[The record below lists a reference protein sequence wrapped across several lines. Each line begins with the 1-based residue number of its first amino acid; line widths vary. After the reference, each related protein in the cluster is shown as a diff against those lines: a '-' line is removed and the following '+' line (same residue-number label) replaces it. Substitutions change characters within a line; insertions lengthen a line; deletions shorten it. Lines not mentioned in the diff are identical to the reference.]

1 MADYT
6 FEQLVDIDMVRRL
19 LESHQRVSGMA
30 YGLFDADGNDIVS
43 VGWEEICVSFH
54 RAHPVTCV
62 YCRESNAYIN
72 EHLHEAADSFVEY
85 CCPNGMI
92 DAAMAIIIEGE
103 HLATFFIG
111 QFFYND
117 APPDRE
123 FFITKA
129 AELGF
134 DCNRYLAALD
144 RVPSFSRDYVRYNML
159 FLRDMVQLMTSMGA
173 DSLIR
178 FRELEARSEQHEY
191 LNSLLNKALN
201 QMTDAVF
208 LIDSAQRFVFVN
220 EAACRSLE
228 YCREE
233 LLQLTSPDIDPDV
246 TPEIASAILAEL
258 FATGQQLP
266 FESRHRT
273 KSGRIFPVEISVA
286 MFAHGGTQYSL
297 CVARDI
303 TERKRAQQLEQA
315 HIRMLET
322 AQSAGITL
330 DSVIRGLLDE
340 IESLTGSSIGF
351 YHFLEENQQTLH
363 LQGWSSNTIS
373 TMCSAEGTGQHY
385 AVAEAGVW
393 ADCVRQ
399 RQPVVHN
406 DYASLP
412 NRRGMPAGHAAVV
425 RELVVPIFRDNRI
438 VAIVGVGNKQDEYND
453 TDILI
458 VSLLG
463 DFSWEIVTR
472 KRAEEDLAASER
484 EFRTLAENTPDSI
497 LRYDRACRCIYANP
511 RIEKTLG
518 LPMGAM
524 IGKTPMELFPDGS
537 YREYQALL
545 EEVQRTGVDAALD
558 VVVADSGEGVKYH
571 HVTFT
576 AERNRED
583 TIIGVLVIGHDI
595 TERKQMEDE
604 LTSAMH
610 AAEAANMAKSL
621 FLANM
626 SHELRTPL
634 NGVLGMAQLLEMTV
648 ASNEQQEYLETLQ
661 RSAYNLLALINDIL
675 DITQIEAEKI
685 KINDHEYSLRNCINE
700 AIMMQQGSIAEKG
713 LSFELQVP
721 AELPDT
727 LVGDQRRIRQILSNL
742 LSNAIKFTDQGG
754 ITLTVCIKKQ
764 HGSRL
769 LLDLMVSDTGIGI
782 APEKLTYIFDLFTQ
796 ADESTTRRHG
806 GLGLGLPI
814 SQKLAELMCGSI
826 TVESKI
832 NKGSSFHLLLPC
844 TILCPGTAD
853 HKTPDYKTP

>member
-30 YGLFDADGNDIVS
+30 YGLFDTDGNDIVS
-43 VGWEEICVSFH
+43 VGWQEICVSFH

-92 DAAMAIIIEGE
+92 DAAMAIIIDGE

-117 APPDRE
+117 ALPSRE
-123 FFITKA
+123 FFIARAT
-129 AELGF
+129 ELGF
-134 DCNRYLAALD
+134 NCNAYLAALD
-144 RVPSFSRDYVRYNML
+144 RVPSFSRNYVRDNML
-159 FLRDMVQLMTSMGA
+159 FLRDMVQLMTRMGA
-173 DSLIR
+173 ASLR
-178 FRELEARSEQHEY
+178 RLRKLEARSEQNEY
-191 LNSLLNKALN
+191 LSSLLDCALN
-201 QMTDAVF
+201 QAADAVF
-208 LIDSAQRFVFVN
+208 LIDCAQRFVFVN

-228 YCREE
+228 YSREE
-233 LLQLTSPDIDPDV
+233 LLLLTPPDIDPDL
-246 TPEIASAILAEL
+246 TPARASAMIADL
-258 FATGQQLP
+258 FATGRQLP

-273 KSGRIFPVEISVA
+273 KSGCIFPVEISVA
-286 MFAHGGTQYSL
+286 MFEHGGVQYSL
-297 CVARDI
+297 CVVRNIAD
-303 TERKRAQQLEQA
+303 RKQLEA
-315 HIRMLET
+315 
-322 AQSAGITL
+322 
-330 DSVIRGLLDE
+330 
-340 IESLTGSSIGF
+340 
-351 YHFLEENQQTLH
+351 
-363 LQGWSSNTIS
+363 
-373 TMCSAEGTGQHY
+373 
-385 AVAEAGVW
+385 
-393 ADCVRQ
+393 
-399 RQPVVHN
+399 
-406 DYASLP
+406 
-412 NRRGMPAGHAAVV
+412 
-425 RELVVPIFRDNRI
+425 
-438 VAIVGVGNKQDEYND
+438 
-453 TDILI
+453 
-458 VSLLG
+458 
-463 DFSWEIVTR
+463 
-472 KRAEEDLAASER
+472 
-484 EFRTLAENTPDSI
+484 
-497 LRYDRACRCIYANP
+497 
-511 RIEKTLG
+511 
-518 LPMGAM
+518 
-524 IGKTPMELFPDGS
+524 
-537 YREYQALL
+537 
-545 EEVQRTGVDAALD
+545 
-558 VVVADSGEGVKYH
+558 
-571 HVTFT
+571 
-576 AERNRED
+576 
-583 TIIGVLVIGHDI
+583 
-595 TERKQMEDE
+595 E
-604 LTSAMH
+604 LTNALN
-610 AAEAANMAKSL
+610 AAEAANRAKSL

-700 AIMMQQGSIAEKG
+700 AVMMQQGSIAEKG